1 MGLRFA
7 CARAISALSTWGLK
21 SVFHRPAANF
31 PGKIALYADR
41 SLIAD
46 LRPRLSKGSVLVVGT
61 NGKTTCTNLL
71 ADSLE
76 RAGEAVVCN
85 RTGANLDS
93 GVATALLHT
102 KGADWGVFESDEL
115 WLAKILPFLQSDYV
129 LLLNLFRDQLD
140 RVGEIDYIQDRIV
153 EALKSSPNTV
163 LVYNADD
170 PLCQTIA
177 DRAPNR
183 SVAFGIGEDLH
194 LSQNTVSDAP
204 LCQTCSSLLE
214 YTCRQY
220 GQLGEYRC
228 PNCDFR
234 RAAPDFLATDV
245 EVGKEGL
252 SFAVNRAG
260 CGTDRI
266 EAPFS
271 GAYMVYNLLAVF
283 AAASCAGA
291 SPQAVVEAIDAFD
304 PKNGRLQSY
313 NIGGTPVLL
322 NLAKNPTGFNQNISL
337 VLRDEGPKAVAF
349 FVNDKEGDGRDVSWL
364 WDIDFQKLAGA
375 GPLVAFAGGIRKNDV
390 QVRLKYAGIDAELV
404 EGAPDALARI
414 AEVLPDA
421 KAYFIANYTA
431 LPVVKA
437 DLDRLEAAGA
447 GKGSDAAG
455 GTAAD
460 AAEDAATAGTAARF
474 AALDEPGERPLV
486 VVHMLPDLLNLYG
499 DGGNV
504 TVLSERLRRRGI
516 PVRIE
521 RVEHGERA
529 DFAAADIVV
538 LGGGPDREQRLASE
552 DLQAMREDLIAYVED
567 DGVLLAICGGFQ
579 ILGSTWLLGGES
591 VSGLGVIDIETRRA
605 EGGSRNRLIGDIAL
619 TSFLA
624 DVAVVGYENHAG
636 RTFLGPNVKPFGQ
649 VVGSAG
655 KGNNDVDGIDGAL
668 YRNVV
673 GTYLHGPLLAKNPD
687 VADELIG
694 RALARRARKS
704 DAATFGLAPL
714 DDAVE
719 LAANE
724 FIRRRFGA

>member
-21 SVFHRPAANF
+21 TVFHRPAANF
-31 PGKIALYADR
+31 PGKIALYADPR
-41 SLIAD
+41 LIAD
-46 LRPRLSKGSVLVVGT
+46 LRPRLSEGSVLVVGT

-76 RAGEAVVCN
+76 RAGKTVVCN

-93 GVATALLHT
+93 GVATALLHA

-115 WLAKILPFLQSDYV
+115 WLAKILPFLRSDYV

-153 EALKSSPNTV
+153 GALKSSPDTV

-170 PLCQTIA
+170 PLCQVIA
-177 DRAPNR
+177 DWAPNQ
-183 SVAFGIGEDLH
+183 SVAFGIDEDLQ
-194 LSQNTVSDAP
+194 LSQNTVADAP

-214 YTCRQY
+214 YAYRQY

-234 RAAPDFLATDV
+234 RAALDFLATDV
-245 EVGKEGL
+245 EVGEEGL
-252 SFAVNRAG
+252 SFSANRAG
-260 CGTDRI
+260 CGVDRI

-271 GAYMVYNLLAVF
+271 GMYMVYNLLAVF
-283 AAASCAGA
+283 AAAACTGA
-291 SPQAVVEAIDAFD
+291 SSQAVTEAIGSFD

-313 NIGGTPVLL
+313 GIGGTSVLL

-364 WDIDFQKLAGA
+364 WDIDFQGLADA

-390 QVRLKYAGIDAELV
+390 QVCLKYAGIDAELV
-404 EGAPDALARI
+404 DDAPDALARI
-414 AEVLPDA
+414 AEVLPGA

-431 LPVVKA
+431 LPAVKA
-437 DLDRLEAAGA
+437 DLDQLEAAGA
-447 GKGSDAAG
+447 GEGFVEVAPASSRAVHRTGAPS
-455 GTAAD
+455 
-460 AAEDAATAGTAARF
+460 AEPDT
-474 AALDEPGERPLV
+474 ESGERPLV
-486 VVHMLPDLLNLYG
+486 IVHMLPDLLNLYG

-516 PVRIE
+516 PVRVE
-521 RVEHGERA
+521 RVEHGEHA
-529 DFAAADIVV
+529 DFSTADIVV

-552 DLQAMREDLIAYVED
+552 DLQAMREDLTAYVED

-579 ILGSTWLLGGES
+579 ILGRTWLLGEES
-591 VSGLGVIDIETRRA
+591 VFGLGVLDIETRRA

-624 DVAVVGYENHAG
+624 DAAVVGYENHAG
-636 RTFLGPNVKPFGQ
+636 RTFLGPNMKPFGQ
-649 VVGSAG
+649 VIGSAG
-655 KGNNDVDGIDGAL
+655 KGNNDVDKADGAL

-687 VADELIG
+687 VADELIE

-704 DAATFGLAPL
+704 DAATFSLAPL

-724 FIRRRFGA
+724 YIRRRLGV